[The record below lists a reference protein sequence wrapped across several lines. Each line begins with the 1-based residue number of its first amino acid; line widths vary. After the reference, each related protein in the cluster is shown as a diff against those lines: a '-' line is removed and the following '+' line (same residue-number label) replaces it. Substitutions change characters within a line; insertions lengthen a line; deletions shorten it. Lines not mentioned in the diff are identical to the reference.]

1 MGQKEKGDG
10 CKGLK
15 TEAET
20 EPRGRSEED
29 KETDI
34 GRQCRMPPQEHPT
47 APRMPAGSA
56 RPVPTHRTSLPA
68 VSH

>member
-20 EPRGRSEED
+20 EPRGRCEED

-34 GRQCRMPPQEHPT
+34 GRRCRMPPREHPE
-47 APRMPAGSA
+47 ASRMPVGSA
-56 RPVPTHRTSLPA
+56 RPVPTCGISLPA